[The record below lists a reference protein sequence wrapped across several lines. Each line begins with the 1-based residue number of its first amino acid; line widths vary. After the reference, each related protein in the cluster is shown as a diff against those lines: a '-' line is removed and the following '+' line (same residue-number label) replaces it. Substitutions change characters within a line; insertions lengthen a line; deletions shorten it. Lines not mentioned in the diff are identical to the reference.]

1 MSMRNWL
8 TKYSYL
14 VRIVISITCMLCV
27 PALLFGFGIIGQSY
41 QEMTRKNEEYYS
53 EATNTFMRYFNRQVD
68 NLRIHAMS
76 LTLGQTGV
84 RDMNAKIERSKLES
98 NPYYFV
104 EAINTLTVY
113 KMSLPYVSEMGLY
126 YENADYVVTSR
137 YKYDLADFLSAY
149 SRGSHD
155 AEEELMNFLSQVTSS
170 GVSYFSS
177 FETVNVTD
185 ADLIIGV
192 PINLPSQ
199 GRVLVFYTMKSDSI
213 NMSFYGSKT
222 SALMKYYIFEKDD
235 LMYTNDETAG
245 LQKEEEF
252 KTFLRSSDASV
263 YRSNEKLG
271 GYTAFKVED
280 ELDEMTYLS
289 VVPVDAAEQN
299 LRTFYHVTR
308 SSSIFILFG
317 FLGMLGLT
325 VYINYRPIRKL
336 MDSMGMRGKSRVGNE
351 ITTIEQE
358 FGRMEEEASEQRILL
373 MDYILGNLLYGIPIS
388 QEGAD
393 HLDESLKGE
402 NFCVITLSGI
412 RMDAQEREN
421 MADTILK
428 ESETKVYI
436 TDILLKGYI
445 VLICVI
451 SNPSDLTRV
460 TDTVRKFCQNYT
472 DCRIGIGDVVKDLN
486 DVHNSYLNSIS
497 AMENAGVGLEG
508 FQAAAPGFED
518 YPADKIA
525 QFLQY
530 VQNGEEKDALYALV
544 EISKYIE
551 ANVKTNLLQRY
562 ICYDLL
568 TAYVRCVSSI
578 GYILTKWE
586 TEQLIS
592 NRNMEEL
599 RISLDASIRKVCAFV
614 KQNKEES
621 YHTLE
626 KQIMEYVNA
635 NFTDTEFCRTQI
647 AEQFGVSVY
656 AISRLFKDSMGI
668 GLKEYVTAKRIEL
681 AREMLL
687 TTDKTIVQISNEV
700 GFVNPDYFSKVFK
713 ANYGMSPSKF
723 RSGSAEE

>member
-245 LQKEEEF
+245 LRKEEEF

-263 YRSNEKLG
+263 YRSSEKLG

-336 MDSMGMRGKSRVGNE
+336 MDSMGMRGKSRAGNE

>member
-245 LQKEEEF
+245 LRKEEEF

-263 YRSNEKLG
+263 YRSSEKLG

-336 MDSMGMRGKSRVGNE
+336 MDSMGMRGKSRAGNE

-551 ANVKTNLLQRY
+551 ANVKDVYKRQGIDSAVNLFDYLQHF
-562 ICYDLL
+562 
-568 TAYVRCVSSI
+568 
-578 GYILTKWE
+578 WE
-586 TEQLIS
+586 LI
-592 NRNMEEL
+592 RP
-599 RISLDASIRKVCAFV
+599 RHHQRHIFV
-614 KQNKEES
+614 
-621 YHTLE
+621 
-626 KQIMEYVNA
+626 
-635 NFTDTEFCRTQI
+635 D
-647 AEQFGVSVY
+647 
-656 AISRLFKDSMGI
+656 
-668 GLKEYVTAKRIEL
+668 
-681 AREMLL
+681 
-687 TTDKTIVQISNEV
+687 
-700 GFVNPDYFSKVFK
+700 
-713 ANYGMSPSKF
+713 
-723 RSGSAEE
+723 

>member
-14 VRIVISITCMLCV
+14 VRIVISITCMLCI
-27 PALLFGFGIIGQSY
+27 PALVFGFGVISQSY
-41 QEMTRKNEEYYS
+41 REMTQKNEEYYA
-53 EATNTFMRYFNRQVD
+53 EAANTFMQYFDRQVD
-68 NLRIHAMS
+68 NLRVHAMS
-76 LTLGQTGV
+76 IALGTTGV
-84 RDMNAKIERSKLES
+84 RDMNSRIDRAVLES
-98 NPYYFV
+98 NPYYFM

-113 KMSLPYVSEMGLY
+113 KLSIPYISEMGLY
-126 YENADYVVTSR
+126 YEGADYVVTSR
-137 YKYDLADFLSAY
+137 YKYALGDFLNIY
-149 SRGSHD
+149 SKGNQNVRT
-155 AEEELMNFLSQVTSS
+155 ELEGFLNQVSGS
-170 GVSYFSS
+170 GVYYFSS
-177 FETVNVTD
+177 FDILNASN
-185 ADLIIGV
+185 ADLMIGI
-192 PINLPSQ
+192 PINLSSQ

-213 NMSFYGSKT
+213 NMSFYGSQN
-222 SALMKYYIFEKDD
+222 SAPMKYYVFEKNG
-235 LMYTNDETAG
+235 LMYTNDEGTE
-245 LQKEEEF
+245 LLEEPGF
-252 KTFLRSSDASV
+252 DAFLRNPDTSV
-263 YRSNEKLG
+263 YRSDEKEG
-271 GYTAFKVED
+271 GHTAFKVKDSME
-280 ELDEMTYLS
+280 EMTYLS
-289 VVPVDAAEQN
+289 VVPVDAVEQN
-299 LRTFYHVTR
+299 LRTFYQVMK
-308 SSSIFILFG
+308 SSSILILFG

-336 MDSMGMRGKSRVGNE
+336 LDNMGMRGKSRAGNE
-351 ITTIEQE
+351 LTAIEQE
-358 FGRMEEEASEQRILL
+358 FGRMEEEATEQRILL

-388 QEGAD
+388 QDRAG
-393 HLDESLKGE
+393 HLDDSLLGE

-412 RMDAQEREN
+412 RLDTQERDSLAEKLLIEN
-421 MADTILK
+421 
-428 ESETKVYI
+428 ETKVFI

-451 SNPSDLTRV
+451 SNPNDLSRV
-460 TDTVRKFCQNYT
+460 TQTVRDFCQ
-472 DCRIGIGDVVKDLN
+472 DFAECRIGVGDVVTDLN

-497 AMENAGVGLEG
+497 AMENAAGLMDG
-508 FQAAAPGFED
+508 FQANAPGFGD

-525 QFLQY
+525 QFLQD
-530 VQNGEEKDALYALV
+530 VQNGEEKNALEVLG
-544 EISKYIE
+544 EISAFIQEK
-551 ANVKTNLLQRY
+551 VKTHLLQRY

-568 TAYVRCVSSI
+568 TAYVRCVNAA

-599 RISLDASIRKVCAFV
+599 EISLRDSVQKVCAFV

-647 AEQFGVSVY
+647 AEHFGVSVY

-700 GFVNPDYFSKVFK
+700 GFANPDYFSKVFK
-713 ANYGMSPSKF
+713 ANYGVSPSKF
-723 RSGSAEE
+723 RSESPEE